1 MSDLTQIV
9 WFIVLFPVLC
19 TVTIFVTVLAHNKA
33 QDWYYQRYGTV
44 ATVNDINNDNVLTLL
59 RKQIDALEVKINAV
73 NDANFAPIWEHEKTL
88 NSVCDDIVDMKDDI
102 KSRKNVVTLLIKQVD
117 GLSNQIVDAARLFN
131 KQGDEIKVIESAF
144 KVDVRGIKKKILDLK
159 AGIELIKSD
168 GYHFNVMTR
177 KLAETEVINVRRMES
192 TEGDVRN
199 IMSNLHRIDSD
210 IEDLQI
216 NWNDQWTV
224 NKGDRDDTD
233 RSSE

>member
-59 RKQIDALEVKINAV
+59 RKQVDALKADIHAV
-73 NDANFAPIWEHEKTL
+73 NDANFAPIWKHEKTL

-131 KQGDEIKVIESAF
+131 KQGDEIKVIE
-144 KVDVRGIKKKILDLK
+144 
-159 AGIELIKSD
+159 SD

>member
-19 TVTIFVTVLAHNKA
+19 TVTIFVTVLAHNKS